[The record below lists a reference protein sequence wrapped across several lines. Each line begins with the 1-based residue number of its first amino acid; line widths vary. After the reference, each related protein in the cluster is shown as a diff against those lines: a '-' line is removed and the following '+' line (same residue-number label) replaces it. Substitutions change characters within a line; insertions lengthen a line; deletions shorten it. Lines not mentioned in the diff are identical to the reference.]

1 MKISK
6 EARKG
11 SKEQFRNSFTNGQ
24 LDAAAIKS
32 NVARVAQ
39 AKPRHYMGLLKNYQ
53 RLIRLEVE
61 KRHAVIESS
70 AALDSATSGQVT
82 KTLAEKYGQDLT
94 TEFKVLP
101 ELIGGLRV
109 KIGSTVWDSS
119 IRGRLNALE
128 THFAQV

>member
-11 SKEQFRNSFTNGQ
+11 SKELFRNSFTNGQ

-82 KTLAEKYGQDLT
+82 KTLADKYGQDLT

-128 THFAQV
+128 THLAQV